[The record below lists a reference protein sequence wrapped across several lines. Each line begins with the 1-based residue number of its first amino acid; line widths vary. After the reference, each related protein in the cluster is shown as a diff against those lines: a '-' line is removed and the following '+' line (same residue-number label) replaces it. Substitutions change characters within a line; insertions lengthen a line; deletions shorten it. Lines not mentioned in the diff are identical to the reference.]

1 MVQPQTKPLLGL
13 TADRLEVP
21 AASSSFSQQLVGAVG
36 REDGMLLL
44 RAPPRLQKEERV
56 HFGLDLV
63 RGAAVSSVSFVL
75 IREPQDGMW

>member
-13 TADRLEVP
+13 TADRLGVP
-21 AASSSFSQQLVGAVG
+21 ALVFLLSAACWGCGQG
-36 REDGMLLL
+36 RWDV
-44 RAPPRLQKEERV
+44 AAQSAQAQKEERV